1 MLYSYEIGKNIVL
14 IRKTK
19 HITQKQLADRA
30 GISSSYLR
38 EVEHGRVNS
47 SLNMLEHIADALNV
61 HPLLL
66 LLLSA
71 NRK

>member
-38 EVEHGRVNS
+38 EMEHGRANS
-47 SLNMLEHIADALNV
+47 SPNMLERIADALNT